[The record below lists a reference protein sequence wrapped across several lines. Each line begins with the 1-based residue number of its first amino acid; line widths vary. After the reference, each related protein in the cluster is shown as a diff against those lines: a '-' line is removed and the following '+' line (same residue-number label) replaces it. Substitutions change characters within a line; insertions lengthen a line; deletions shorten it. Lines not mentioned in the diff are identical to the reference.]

1 MCYSSDIPLFLLYTI
16 PSTSKVDEYDY
27 VLNKSFKYENWSFY
41 GYHGV
46 TQNIFLGG
54 SSTKKC
60 DHDCNQALIKS
71 SWGSV

>member
-46 TQNIFLGG
+46 TEYFFRWQ
-54 SSTKKC
+54 
-60 DHDCNQALIKS
+60 
-71 SWGSV
+71 

>member
-46 TQNIFLGG
+46 TQNIFWVAVVRR
-54 SSTKKC
+54 SVTTTV
-60 DHDCNQALIKS
+60 IKHS
-71 SWGSV
+71 